1 MKTKPVEIRK
11 LPLPNCRKC
20 SNREERSKN
29 SISGICNLNTS
40 TQDEL
45 PLRCVGRWAN
55 DKIHYLVR
63 YFDIFAKGMSKK
75 WANKLRYVEICSG
88 TGRCST
94 RDGYEQ
100 DGTALAVLN
109 HPSFSYITDA
119 VFIDNNPVAVDA
131 LNKRIAAIGAE
142 NRACA
147 VVSDYRDTESLRR
160 ALTRQRFK
168 GLTFCLIDPTSCDIP
183 FDSIRAIK
191 KYSGYKCDMLITFF
205 DLVDFIRNAV
215 NSVNNPA
222 FAQTQSRYAEFLG
235 ANDFFKRQDVVEAA
249 DYNNTKFLLE
259 AFRDTYRTQLKSLDY
274 FLF

>member
-1 MKTKPVEIRK
+1 M
-11 LPLPNCRKC
+11 
-20 SNREERSKN
+20 
-29 SISGICNLNTS
+29 
-40 TQDEL
+40 
-45 PLRCVGRWAN
+45 
-55 DKIHYLVR
+55 
-63 YFDIFAKGMSKK
+63 
-75 WANKLRYVEICSG
+75 
-88 TGRCST
+88 
-94 RDGYEQ
+94 
-100 DGTALAVLN
+100 
-109 HPSFSYITDA
+109 
-119 VFIDNNPVAVDA
+119 DA

-274 FLF
+274 LCSELITVSNFYQLLFVSEHIRGVDFWKKAVSVEPSGQTTFNF